1 MWGTRKQQG
10 IIQTKEI
17 SEYVMKILNFYSS
30 LSDFLIAD
38 GMAGDKV
45 QRALSMPPLSLLFLT
60 DMDIHLTRFCTFLS
74 SLKAYLI
81 SGVKKKMKLQPHYH
95 IFMCHFV

>member
-1 MWGTRKQQG
+1 MWVIRKQQV

-17 SEYVMKILNFYSS
+17 SEYIMKILNFYSS
-30 LSDFLIAD
+30 MSDFLIAD
-38 GMAGDKV
+38 GVARDKL

-60 DMDIHLTRFCTFLS
+60 VVDIHLNRFCTFIS

-81 SGVKKKMKLQPHYH
+81 SGIKNEA
-95 IFMCHFV
+95 